1 MVGNKE
7 RVGMRSVSL
16 FAGAIQLL
24 FGIFVV
30 APQVFGT
37 EFFAA
42 SGQTAFRAFM
52 VVGCLVLAMFFFGIA
67 KTPAPGVGGGV
78 GIASIVAA
86 MALIAEN
93 LPSAFGTIRSVAA
106 AASESWLWKYHP
118 LRQCARELGLA
129 IPMLDEIALVVFLLV
144 VFARSLRAQDR
155 KRGLESGTG
164 FLKLASFAVA
174 AVFVLALVGTFS
186 VVILAPRPL
195 TLPVVHLLLR
205 LVTLTSCIAFFVV
218 FGVNQRRQ
226 NN

>member
-1 MVGNKE
+1 MDGNKE

-24 FGIFVV
+24 FGIFIV

-42 SGQTAFRAFM
+42 SGQTAFRGFM
-52 VVGCLVLAMFFFGIA
+52 VVGCLALAMFFFGIA

-78 GIASIVAA
+78 GIASIAAAVA
-86 MALIAEN
+86 LTAEN
-93 LPSAFGTIRSVAA
+93 LSSAFGTIRSVAA

-129 IPMLDEIALVVFLLV
+129 IPMLDEIAVVVFLLV
-144 VFARSLRAQDR
+144 VFARSLKVQDR
-155 KRGLESGTG
+155 NKGLENRSG
-164 FLKLASFAVA
+164 FLKVASFAVA
-174 AVFVLALVGTFS
+174 AVFVVALVGTFS

-195 TLPVVHLLLR
+195 TLSAVRLLLR
-205 LVTLTSCIAFFVV
+205 FAALASCVAFFAV

-226 NN
+226 NT